1 MRVASSPHPWGCF
14 FPGLISNQRDIVFP
28 TPVGVFLAARS
39 GPYGVVCLPH
49 TRGGVS
55 VCRVDDAY
63 GPRSSPHPWGC
74 FRLEARIWPAEAVFP
89 TPVGVF
95 PTRSWKSWRLES
107 LPHTRGGV
115 SIVSLDVILK
125 AESSPHPWGCFRLA
139 TLRLRL
145 LEVFPTPV
153 GVFPARPIPPPYGK
167 GLPHTRGG
175 VSHTSEENA
184 ANRQS
189 SPHPWGCFQRPLSVI
204 WAALVFPTPVGV
216 FPIQAFVCPD
226 GYRLPHTRGGVS
238 GRQDALECCCLSSPH
253 PWGCFSSAVASGK
266 RRCVFPTPVGVFLEQ
281 DNAHKRPIGL
291 PHTRGGVSI
300 DVTMEPW
307 QDTSSPHPW
316 GCFYFLSA

>member
-1 MRVASSPHPWGCF
+1 M
-14 FPGLISNQRDIVFP
+14 
-28 TPVGVFLAARS
+28 
-39 GPYGVVCLPH
+39 
-49 TRGGVS
+49 
-55 VCRVDDAY
+55 
-63 GPRSSPHPWGC
+63 
-74 FRLEARIWPAEAVFP
+74 
-89 TPVGVF
+89 
-95 PTRSWKSWRLES
+95 
-107 LPHTRGGV
+107 
-115 SIVSLDVILK
+115 
-125 AESSPHPWGCFRLA
+125 
-139 TLRLRL
+139 
-145 LEVFPTPV
+145 

>member
-1 MRVASSPHPWGCF
+1 M
-14 FPGLISNQRDIVFP
+14 
-28 TPVGVFLAARS
+28 
-39 GPYGVVCLPH
+39 
-49 TRGGVS
+49 
-55 VCRVDDAY
+55 
-63 GPRSSPHPWGC
+63 
-74 FRLEARIWPAEAVFP
+74 
-89 TPVGVF
+89 
-95 PTRSWKSWRLES
+95 
-107 LPHTRGGV
+107 
-115 SIVSLDVILK
+115 
-125 AESSPHPWGCFRLA
+125 
-139 TLRLRL
+139 
-145 LEVFPTPV
+145 

-266 RRCVFPTPVGVFLEQ
+266 RRCVFPTPVGVFLFSVSLIP
-281 DNAHKRPIGL
+281 ALLSL
-291 PHTRGGVSI
+291 PHTRGGVSWALCFS
-300 DVTMEPW
+300 VLPTE
-307 QDTSSPHPW
+307 SSPHPW
-316 GCFYFLSA
+316 GCFLCGLPAIPAPRVFPTPVGVFLAWETTITMNCRLPHTRGGVSQPSYRGKSCW